1 MIQAKFGSSSVAER
15 QLEIYS
21 TAVLLATERPPKA
34 PRCADHLTG
43 FSMSFCLGPPLPK
56 LTYRGTTMKLP
67 DSGGP
72 GAACE
77 GWLPIAR
84 NSEQA
89 GLTTGTTLLLQVKA
103 VAQAH
108 GRIQQAQLC
117 RLSGHCL
124 SAPRLH
130 LILPPGQKTSVFGG
144 LVLCADCI
152 GSLQLVRI
160 SLGLAAPCLGP
171 STCGGAVVYTSGSTR
186 APGSTGG

>member
-1 MIQAKFGSSSVAER
+1 MCTALHPRLQGEMIQAKFGSSSVAER

-43 FSMSFCLGPPLPK
+43 FSMSSCLAPRPPLPK
-56 LTYRGTTMKLP
+56 SSYRGTTMKLP

-77 GWLPIAR
+77 GWLPIVCE
-84 NSEQA
+84 SEQV

-117 RLSGHCL
+117 
-124 SAPRLH
+124 
-130 LILPPGQKTSVFGG
+130 
-144 LVLCADCI
+144 
-152 GSLQLVRI
+152 
-160 SLGLAAPCLGP
+160 
-171 STCGGAVVYTSGSTR
+171 
-186 APGSTGG
+186 